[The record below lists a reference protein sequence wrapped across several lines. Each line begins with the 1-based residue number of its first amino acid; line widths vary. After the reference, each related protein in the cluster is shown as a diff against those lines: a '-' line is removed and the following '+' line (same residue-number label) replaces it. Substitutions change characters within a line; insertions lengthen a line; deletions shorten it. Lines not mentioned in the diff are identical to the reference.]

1 MKDTTIEVTEQKHLK
16 SGGKYVYALAQ
27 SAGSRTYDIY
37 GIDEQA
43 VYAISQGSVSAVV
56 SDCSR
61 QKIRPERAHL
71 MAHKEVLRKL
81 MLESTVL
88 PMAFGTIAD
97 NLKAVRRMLTR
108 SEETLLEKLKQVKG
122 KVEMG
127 LRVVWDVPNI
137 FEYFVDHHP
146 DLRAARDQVL
156 GGNRVP
162 QQAEKIELGA
172 LFERI
177 VNEDREAHYAI
188 IEEVLVPVC
197 AEIKRSPSPKLN
209 EVVKLSCLVERERQK
224 QLEDAVFKAA
234 RLFDNNF
241 VFDFNGP
248 WAPHSFVEM
257 DLQLNSRRAVAMPC

>member
-1 MKDTTIEVTEQKHLK
+1 MKDTTTEVTELNQLT
-16 SGGKYVYALAQ
+16 SGKYIYALAQ
-27 SAGSRTYDIY
+27 SAGSRTYNLC

-43 VYAISQGSVSAVV
+43 VYAVCQGSVAAVV
-56 SDCSR
+56 SDCRR

-71 MAHKEVLRKL
+71 IAHKEVLKQL

-88 PMAFGTIAD
+88 PMAFGTIAE
-97 NLKAVRRMLTR
+97 NLKAVRRMLSR
-108 SEETLLEKLKQVKG
+108 SEETLLEKLKQVEG
-122 KVEMG
+122 KVELG

-137 FEYFVDHHP
+137 FEYFVGMHP

-162 QQAEKIELGA
+162 RQAEKIELGA

-177 VNEDREAHYAI
+177 MNEDREAHCAT
-188 IEEVLVPVC
+188 IEGVLAPVC
-197 AEIKRSPSPKLN
+197 AEIKRSPSLKLN

-224 QLEDAVFKAA
+224 KLEDAVFTAA

-248 WAPHSFVEM
+248 WAPHNFVEI
-257 DLQLNSRRAVAMPC
+257 DLQLNSRRAVTMPC

>member
-1 MKDTTIEVTEQKHLK
+1 MKDTTTEEIELK
-16 SGGKYVYALAQ
+16 QLKNSGKYVYALAQ
-27 SAGSRTYDIY
+27 SDGGRVYDLC
-37 GIDEQA
+37 GIDEEP
-43 VYAISQGSVSAVV
+43 VYAISQGSITAVV

-71 MAHKEVLRKL
+71 IAHKEVLKQL

-97 NLKAVRRMLTR
+97 NLKAVRRMLSR
-108 SEETLLEKLKQVKG
+108 SEETLLEKLKQVEG

-137 FEYFVDHHP
+137 FEFFVDNHP

-162 QQAEKIELGA
+162 RQAEKIELGA
-172 LFERI
+172 LFEV
-177 VNEDREAHYAI
+177 VN
-188 IEEVLVPVC
+188 
-197 AEIKRSPSPKLN
+197 
-209 EVVKLSCLVERERQK
+209 LSCLVERERQK
-224 QLEDAVFKAA
+224 QLEDAMFRAA

-241 VFDFNGP
+241 IFDFNGP
-248 WAPHSFVEM
+248 WAPHSFVQM
-257 DLQLNSRRAVAMPC
+257 DLQLNSTDQ